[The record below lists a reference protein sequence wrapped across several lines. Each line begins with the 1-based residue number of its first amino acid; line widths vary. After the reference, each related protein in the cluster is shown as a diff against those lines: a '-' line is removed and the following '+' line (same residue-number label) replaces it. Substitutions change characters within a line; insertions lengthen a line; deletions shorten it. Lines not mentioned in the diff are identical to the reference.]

1 MPCSCMSI
9 VQGLITTLQRKFF
22 NTTYL
27 MLGFGMVA
35 FSLCLAVRPEN
46 RPTLIAH
53 TVPFMI
59 LQIALAFSQVTC
71 SLPKL
76 GKNGPDFS

>member
-1 MPCSCMSI
+1 MLMYA
-9 VQGLITTLQRKFF
+9 QGLITTLQRKFF

-27 MLGFGMVA
+27 MLGFGVVI
-35 FSLCLAVRPEN
+35 FSLTLAVRPEN

-59 LQIALAFSQVTC
+59 LQISLAFSQVTC